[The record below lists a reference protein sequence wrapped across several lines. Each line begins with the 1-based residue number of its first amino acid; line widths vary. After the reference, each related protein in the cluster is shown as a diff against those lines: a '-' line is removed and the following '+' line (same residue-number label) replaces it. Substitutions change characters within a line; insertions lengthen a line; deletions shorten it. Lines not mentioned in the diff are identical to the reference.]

1 MPHVTWGPNSSSL
14 IFQCTSPVSGHPH
27 SVFHRKL
34 GIEVGYPQFLAI
46 LPTWSSMTS
55 STGQVGPPIEIPGI
69 SAELRSPTNPPGC
82 STHLLH
88 QPDGWRMAS
97 PKGTKTRGRQ
107 PISVVSTWLCYV
119 NLIAFILHI
128 YIYKIHIY
136 IIIYNIIYISI
147 YDLLLPVRYLADIE
161 ESKRTITTSAGGWRQ
176 IKTAKAHL
184 QTFALS
190 ERLCQHYPQRGVA
203 VNERWPVKTQ
213 SKAIDIRTHQ
223 RLLNRN
229 VDMSSADLSRW
240 KKSEHGQPATKWQQQ
255 PHLILL
261 RVPIG

>member
-1 MPHVTWGPNSSSL
+1 MYICQYISIYIYIHIYSWNESHALDHSGCAPRCGFRRELPTSSPWSLPQPSLLPGYRSMPHVTWGPNSSSL

-128 YIYKIHIY
+128 YIKSIY
-136 IIIYNIIYISI
+136 IYNYI
-147 YDLLLPVRYLADIE
+147 
-161 ESKRTITTSAGGWRQ
+161 
-176 IKTAKAHL
+176 
-184 QTFALS
+184 
-190 ERLCQHYPQRGVA
+190 
-203 VNERWPVKTQ
+203 
-213 SKAIDIRTHQ
+213 
-223 RLLNRN
+223 
-229 VDMSSADLSRW
+229 
-240 KKSEHGQPATKWQQQ
+240 
-255 PHLILL
+255 
-261 RVPIG
+261 